1 MRAYLKITLFKSLWL
16 PAWLGILAAPAASA
30 DTAGPFEPLTFDEGI
45 VFTSPDGKFRSAL
58 RFRMQNLLEAS
69 SRSGSDLELD
79 ELRARVRRAR
89 IRLSGF
95 AGDPRLTYQFQLSF
109 SREDMDW
116 SETRFPNVVRDANL
130 TYALIQEPEQTFSVS
145 FGQGKLPGNRQRVI
159 SSGELQFA
167 DRSLVNRVFNIDR
180 DFGFQAL
187 YRRELWNLRGALS
200 TGEGRNPSM
209 VSDSGL
215 GYVGRAE
222 FLPLG
227 SFLSREDYVE
237 GDLKRHPSPR
247 VSIGFTQALFRRSV
261 RAGGTIGTVFTT
273 TGNPTTGVA
282 LASDQSVSIWDLIA
296 KYRGWS
302 LQMEYARRTSPKG
315 VLSADQALF
324 EGSGFMVQSGYFF
337 TEKFEG
343 VVRFARVSPE
353 ARSKVDPR
361 NVLMAQTTAGWNYYL
376 QGHRVKLQGD
386 LTRQSLSLDS
396 WIARFSVELGI

>member
-1 MRAYLKITLFKSLWL
+1 MPQHFRNYILKSLGLWL
-16 PAWLGILAAPAASA
+16 LAVPVAWA
-30 DTAGPFEPLTFDEGI
+30 DTAGPFEPLTFDEGV
-45 VFTSPDGKFRSAL
+45 VFSPPDGRFRSAL

-69 SRSGSDLELD
+69 SRSGSDLELA

-95 AGDPRLTYQFQLSF
+95 AGDPRLTYQLQLSF

-130 TYALIQEPEQTFSVS
+130 TYALIQDPEQVFSVS

-187 YRRELWNLRGALS
+187 YRRELWSLRGS
-200 TGEGRNPSM
+200 ITTGEGRNAPLA
-209 VSDSGL
+209 SDAGL
-215 GYVGRAE
+215 GYVGRVE

-247 VSIGFTQALFRRSV
+247 VGIGFSHAVFRRSD

-273 TGNPTTGVA
+273 TGNPTTGA
-282 LASDQSVSIWDLIA
+282 PLLSDQSVSFLDAIA

-302 LQMEYARRTSPKG
+302 LQIEYARRTSPNG

-324 EGSGFMVQSGYFF
+324 EGSGFMVQSGYLF
-337 TEKFEG
+337 TEKLEG

-376 QGHRVKLQGD
+376 QGHRIKLQGD
-386 LTRQSLSLDS
+386 LTRQSLSHDS
-396 WIARFSVELGI
+396 WVARFNVELGI